1 MVNKADYKLF
11 KQQQK
16 QRQIESAQAL
26 SQHFGNDLDSIMV
39 KFQLLANSVYLQ
51 QWDLLSN
58 KTKKINGRNDMFK

>member
-1 MVNKADYKLF
+1 MANKADYKLS

-39 KFQLLANSVYLQ
+39 KFQLLANFIYIFLDLYL
-51 QWDLLSN
+51 
-58 KTKKINGRNDMFK
+58 

>member
-1 MVNKADYKLF
+1 MVNKADGKLF

-16 QRQIESAQAL
+16 QRQIESL

-51 QWDLLSN
+51 QWDSLSN

>member
-1 MVNKADYKLF
+1 MVNKANGKLF

-16 QRQIESAQAL
+16 QRQIESL
-26 SQHFGNDLDSIMV
+26 SQYFGTDLDSIMV

-51 QWDLLSN
+51 QWDSLSN

>member
-1 MVNKADYKLF
+1 MVNKADGKLF

-16 QRQIESAQAL
+16 QRQIESL
-26 SQHFGNDLDSIMV
+26 SQYFGTDLDSIMV